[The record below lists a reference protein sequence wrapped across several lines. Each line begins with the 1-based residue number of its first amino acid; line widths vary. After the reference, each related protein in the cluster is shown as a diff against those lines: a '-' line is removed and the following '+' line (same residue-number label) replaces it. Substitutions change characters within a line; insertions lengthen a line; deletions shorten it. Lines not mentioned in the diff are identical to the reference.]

1 MKTEDLIKLS
11 FRAIIGNKLRSFLT
25 TLGIIIGVF
34 AIIML
39 VSIGTGLQSYISN
52 QLSSFGSN
60 LIFVIPGRIGGAR
73 TPGGVVSNKLLV
85 SDSKNLQT
93 KLKSSAIVA
102 PVISQITSVK
112 FKNKTNKNT
121 TIFGTTANYPDIVK
135 NSTLAKGSF
144 FTPGQER
151 SGSKVAV
158 IGNTVYTNLFDST
171 NPIGKTINIGNNR
184 YAIIGL
190 VEKRGSTFGVDQ
202 DNLIIVPFG
211 AAKQQFGITN
221 INAIY
226 MSAFKPELVPF
237 VKAQAEKTLLKRLT
251 EDDFTVQTAESSLSI
266 VTSITNV
273 LTIALGGIAAISLLV
288 GGIGVANIMLV
299 SVTERTREI
308 GLRKA
313 LGAKRSDILKQFLLE
328 AIILSVTGGAIGIL
342 FGLGGSM
349 TVAMLLFSTVTW
361 WSVLLAFGFSV
372 LVGVVFGMAPA
383 IRASKLS
390 PIEALRYE

>member
-11 FRAIIGNKLRSFLT
+11 FKAILGNKLRSFLT

-34 AIIML
+34 SIIML
-39 VSIGTGLQSYISN
+39 VSIGTGLQSYISS

-60 LIFVIPGRIGGAR
+60 LIFVIPGRIGGSR
-73 TPGGVVSNKLLV
+73 TPGGVAANKLLV
-85 SDSKNLQT
+85 SDAKNLQA
-93 KLKSSAIVA
+93 KLKSVATVA
-102 PVISQITSVK
+102 PVISQSSIVK
-112 FKNKTNKNT
+112 YKNKTNKNT

-135 NSTLAKGSF
+135 NSTLVKGSF

-158 IGNTVYTNLFDST
+158 IGYSVYTNLLSSED
-171 NPIGKTINIGNNR
+171 PIGKIINIGNNR
-184 YAIIGL
+184 YTIIGL
-190 VEKRGSTFGVDQ
+190 IGKRGSTFGADQ
-202 DNLIIVPFG
+202 DNVAIIPFG
-211 AAKQQFGITN
+211 AARQQFGITN
-221 INAIY
+221 VNTIY
-226 MSAFKPELVPF
+226 MSAFKPELVSF
-237 VKAQAEKTLLKRLT
+237 VKAQAEKVLLKRLT
-251 EDDFTVQTAESSLSI
+251 EDDFTVQTAESSLAI

-273 LTIALGGIAAISLLV
+273 LTIALGGIAAIALLV

-328 AIILSVTGGAIGIL
+328 AVILSVTGGTIGIL
-342 FGLGGSM
+342 LGLGASM
-349 TVAMLLFSTVTW
+349 IIALLLFSTVTW
-361 WSVLLAFGFSV
+361 WSVVLAFGFSV
-372 LVGVVFGMAPA
+372 MVGVVFGMAPA